1 LLKHFFTF
9 EIRVR
14 FIRFSLLWGESKLR
28 IRQVFGWSPLPVGC
42 ITRAEA
48 HTHFKFTNIF
58 KPKGGCYFMKDKKL
72 SIRISEADLIKIHDK
87 AAKSKLNFTEYVTKA
102 CLGRQ
107 IFVVE
112 GLDKVLRQQ
121 KAIGRNLNQLT
132 TLANMGRVTCVNLS
146 ELTEQVAAVNQSLFS
161 LLERKRWSDGNG

>member
-1 LLKHFFTF
+1 
-9 EIRVR
+9 
-14 FIRFSLLWGESKLR
+14 
-28 IRQVFGWSPLPVGC
+28 
-42 ITRAEA
+42 
-48 HTHFKFTNIF
+48 
-58 KPKGGCYFMKDKKL
+58 MKDRKL
-72 SIRISEADLIKIHDK
+72 SIRISEDDLMKIHAK
-87 AAKSKLNFTEYVTKA
+87 AAKSKLNFTQYVTKA

>member
-1 LLKHFFTF
+1 
-9 EIRVR
+9 
-14 FIRFSLLWGESKLR
+14 
-28 IRQVFGWSPLPVGC
+28 
-42 ITRAEA
+42 
-48 HTHFKFTNIF
+48 
-58 KPKGGCYFMKDKKL
+58 MKDKKL
-72 SIRISEADLIKIHDK
+72 SIRISEADLIKIHAK

-112 GLDKVLRQQ
+112 GLDEVLRQQ

-132 TLANMGRVTCVNLS
+132 TLANMGRVNCINLA
-146 ELTEQVAAVNQSLFS
+146 EFTEAVVGVNQRLSS